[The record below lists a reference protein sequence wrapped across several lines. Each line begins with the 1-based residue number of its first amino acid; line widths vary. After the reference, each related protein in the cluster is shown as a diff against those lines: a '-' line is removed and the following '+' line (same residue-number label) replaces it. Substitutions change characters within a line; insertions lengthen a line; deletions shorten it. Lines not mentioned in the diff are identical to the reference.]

1 MSLARLPLL
10 LMLAPIGLFASS
22 SSGRSNL
29 LAETDST
36 QGFADPQTALLL
48 GLIPGGGQIYN
59 GAWLKAVLVIAAEAY
74 YLDAFQRAAQSY
86 ADFSSLNPD
95 SENPHLDA
103 RNGNAW
109 RALIVYIL
117 GMLDAYVDAHLSTFP
132 QESNGPRPANRN
144 PPNEA
149 SP

>member
-1 MSLARLPLL
+1 MSWARLLL
-10 LMLAPIGLFASS
+10 LLAPIGLFAGSS
-22 SSGRSNL
+22 SSTTNL
-29 LAETDST
+29 VAKVDST
-36 QGFADPQTALLL
+36 QRFPDPQMALLL

-59 GAWLKAVLVIAAEAY
+59 GAWLKAVLVITAESY
-74 YLDAFQRAAQSY
+74 YLTQFRQASK
-86 ADFSSLNPD
+86 DFNNNDGSDPTEFDEL
-95 SENPHLDA
+95 LDR

-132 QESNGPRPANRN
+132 QEDNGQRPANRN

-149 SP
+149 RP

>member
-1 MSLARLPLL
+1 MSWARLLL
-10 LMLAPIGLFASS
+10 LLAPIGLFAGSS
-22 SSGRSNL
+22 SSTTNL
-29 LAETDST
+29 VAKVDST
-36 QGFADPQTALLL
+36 QRFPDPQTALLL

-86 ADFSSLNPD
+86 AEFSSLNPD
-95 SENPHLDA
+95 SENPYLDA

-132 QESNGPRPANRN
+132 QEDNGQRPANRN

-149 SP
+149 RP